1 MTLKTKLIS
10 LVAMLCLMIGVLLVG
25 IYAAQTQTITMQ
37 GSVNFEIADKSL
49 YMKDVR
55 IQMDNNSEPTSID
68 GFLPGYINGNFDLNL
83 GTSYTNTYGSFALY
97 FDIVN
102 TVDETGQSYYYS
114 PLVAYEQ
121 TGIDVSVSGAI
132 DKGTVLPENVAT
144 ADINGTIKLTIINPT
159 ETSVDLSKIT
169 ITIYQAEVYTD
180 FVFDDH
186 GTLLSYTGTSTNV
199 TIPSSYAMIG
209 EPTEMTLD
217 YQTEEDAGNNAL
229 ILVKMTNFIYIYNGQ
244 EMFFEDVNDLF
255 EFTNGGNLQLPCQ
268 FIYNDYSNV
277 VFIENNDIQVTA
289 IQGAFAMNTTIQEV
303 EIPNTVTNIGVF
315 TFAMNELSNVN
326 IPGSVKKICA
336 NAFAGCANLI
346 SVVFAK
352 NSQLEYVGYSAFS
365 ACSNL
370 TSITLPSSLKC
381 IMNWAFSDT
390 SLTSITIPSG
400 VLYIQRDAFIH
411 CMNLESVV
419 FENTEGWY
427 QTDND
432 GNYIM
437 DMDFTNPNAIAGTFK
452 SGGGSTSEDGFFIRK

>member
-217 YQTEEDAGNNAL
+217 
-229 ILVKMTNFIYIYNGQ
+229 
-244 EMFFEDVNDLF
+244 
-255 EFTNGGNLQLPCQ
+255 
-268 FIYNDYSNV
+268 
-277 VFIENNDIQVTA
+277 
-289 IQGAFAMNTTIQEV
+289 
-303 EIPNTVTNIGVF
+303 
-315 TFAMNELSNVN
+315 
-326 IPGSVKKICA
+326 
-336 NAFAGCANLI
+336 
-346 SVVFAK
+346 
-352 NSQLEYVGYSAFS
+352 
-365 ACSNL
+365 
-370 TSITLPSSLKC
+370 
-381 IMNWAFSDT
+381 
-390 SLTSITIPSG
+390 
-400 VLYIQRDAFIH
+400 
-411 CMNLESVV
+411 
-419 FENTEGWY
+419 
-427 QTDND
+427 
-432 GNYIM
+432 
-437 DMDFTNPNAIAGTFK
+437 
-452 SGGGSTSEDGFFIRK
+452 